1 MLFKQN
7 REKNELLW
15 QKPHPLPCCLTSH
28 RSPSGPLYTPRAF
41 TAMSELRTY
50 LKNLDGSHKYVVEE
64 RDQTQ
69 KGACMCVILFLSGSK
84 MGITKQWGYH

>member
-1 MLFKQN
+1 MA
-7 REKNELLW
+7 EAPSSALL
-15 QKPHPLPCCLTSH
+15 PHLPQESLRAPLP
-28 RSPSGPLYTPRAF
+28 PRTF

-69 KGACMCVILFLSGSK
+69 KGACIVCDSISIRFKNG
-84 MGITKQWGYH
+84 HN